1 MSRTDRRTAAAACL
15 MSGLGCFLAC
25 ALLGFP
31 ATGGVRF
38 AWALL
43 WAVSSVAG
51 LRFLRLRDRRAK
63 ACFGA
68 FGALFVLALALGYR
82 LDAAGQT
89 GVDGLLLSLGTALCL
104 GPAAGWAS
112 FWLDGRMTALAA
124 RSVAPSAAS
133 AAAPASAPTAA
144 AAPTAASAVA
154 PASAPTAAAAA
165 APASA
170 APTAVPAPHPAHPAP
185 QSLQPAQPAA
195 PSAPA
200 APPSPRPRVL
210 LPMAV
215 LLLAWT
221 PMLLAFYP
229 GIHAYDTFS
238 QIPEYLSGSFSTHHP
253 LLHTLLTGWLYDL
266 GGLMGSHA
274 LGMLFYSVA
283 QMLLLA
289 WALAYGLTYLARLGC
304 PRWVRLALL
313 MLFCLPQI
321 SLHALGCTKDI
332 PFAALITVFSVRL
345 HAAVRDPRLL
355 RSRRWVAGTV
365 AAGVFMA
372 LFRNNAP
379 YALALLVPFAAALAG
394 RGARL
399 RMTALLAAVLV
410 LGLGAGKGLQ
420 LATHA
425 QSGLVNEMLSV
436 PAQQLSRVYVLHGAE
451 DPVGYEIVEFVPY
464 ADQYDVWSADRVKLH
479 LKVSRPGELWG
490 FLKFWGRELLHYPV
504 EYIDAF
510 LYQCKGYWFLDDT
523 LFSSRTGAIY
533 LWFYDNLG
541 AEQHSVLPGLR
552 SAMLSLFD
560 QNTYRA
566 YPIVSLLIQPALYTW
581 LALFALACAAR
592 RRDRGVAAAALCLL
606 MYLFTVCL
614 GPLVGNR
621 YSFCMM
627 TGAPLLIGL
636 LLAPRAH
643 NLLETGKPVCRR

>member
-89 GVDGLLLSLGTALCL
+89 GVDGLLLSLGAALCL
-104 GPAAGWAS
+104 GPAAGWAA

-124 RSVAPSAAS
+124 P
-133 AAAPASAPTAA
+133 P
-144 AAPTAASAVA
+144 
-154 PASAPTAAAAA
+154 
-165 APASA
+165 
-170 APTAVPAPHPAHPAP
+170 PAPPAQPTQPAHPA
-185 QSLQPAQPAA
+185 QPAPPA
-195 PSAPA
+195 
-200 APPSPRPRVL
+200 PSPRPRVL

-266 GGLMGSHA
+266 GDLMGSHA

-436 PAQQLSRVYVLHGAE
+436 PAQQLSRVYVLRGAE

-479 LKVSRPGELWG
+479 LKVGRPGELWG

-541 AEQHSVLPGLR
+541 VEQHSFLPGLR

-606 MYLFTVCL
+606 AYLFTVCL

-636 LLAPRAH
+636 LCAPRAH

>member
-51 LRFLRLRDRRAK
+51 LRFLRLRDHRAK

-89 GVDGLLLSLGTALCL
+89 GVDGLLLSLGAALCL
-104 GPAAGWAS
+104 GPAAGWAA

-124 RSVAPSAAS
+124 P
-133 AAAPASAPTAA
+133 P
-144 AAPTAASAVA
+144 
-154 PASAPTAAAAA
+154 
-165 APASA
+165 
-170 APTAVPAPHPAHPAP
+170 PAP
-185 QSLQPAQPAA
+185 PAQPPQPA
-195 PSAPA
+195 PPPPPT
-200 APPSPRPRVL
+200 PPSPRPRVL

-541 AEQHSVLPGLR
+541 VEQHSFLPGLR

-606 MYLFTVCL
+606 AYLFTVCL

>member
-104 GPAAGWAS
+104 GPAAGWAA
-112 FWLDGRMTALAA
+112 FWLDARMTA
-124 RSVAPSAAS
+124 PQ
-133 AAAPASAPTAA
+133 
-144 AAPTAASAVA
+144 
-154 PASAPTAAAAA
+154 
-165 APASA
+165 
-170 APTAVPAPHPAHPAP
+170 PAPPAP
-185 QSLQPAQPAA
+185 PAPPAQPT
-195 PSAPA
+195 PPPPP

-541 AEQHSVLPGLR
+541 VEQHSFLPGLR

-643 NLLETGKPVCRR
+643 NLPETGKPVCRR

>member
-104 GPAAGWAS
+104 GPAAGWAA
-112 FWLDGRMTALAA
+112 FWLDARMTA
-124 RSVAPSAAS
+124 P
-133 AAAPASAPTAA
+133 PAQPE
-144 AAPTAASAVA
+144 
-154 PASAPTAAAAA
+154 
-165 APASA
+165 
-170 APTAVPAPHPAHPAP
+170 
-185 QSLQPAQPAA
+185 QPAQPASTA
-195 PSAPA
+195 PPAQPAQPAPPA
-200 APPSPRPRVL
+200 PPAPPPPPAPTASTAPTALTAQPTQPAPPAQPAQPTPPAPPTPPPQPAPPSPRPRVL

-510 LYQCKGYWFLDDT
+510 LYQCKGYWFVDDT

-541 AEQHSVLPGLR
+541 VEQHSFLPGLR

-606 MYLFTVCL
+606 AYLFTVCL

-643 NLLETGKPVCRR
+643 NLPETGKPVCRR

>member
-1 MSRTDRRTAAAACL
+1 MSRTDRRTAVLACL
-15 MSGLGCFLAC
+15 MSGLGCFMAC

-43 WAVSSVAG
+43 WAVSSLAG
-51 LRFLRLRDRRAK
+51 LRFLRVQDRRAK
-63 ACFGA
+63 ACFGT

-89 GVDGLLLSLGTALCL
+89 GIDGLFLSLGTALCL
-104 GPAAGWAS
+104 GPAAGWAAL
-112 FWLDGRMTALAA
+112 WLDDRM
-124 RSVAPSAAS
+124 
-133 AAAPASAPTAA
+133 AAPAATP
-144 AAPTAASAVA
+144 
-154 PASAPTAAAAA
+154 
-165 APASA
+165 
-170 APTAVPAPHPAHPAP
+170 
-185 QSLQPAQPAA
+185 

-200 APPSPRPRVL
+200 ATAPASASPSAAPARPRAARHPL
-210 LPMAV
+210 LFPMAV

-238 QIPEYLSGSFSTHHP
+238 QLPDYLAGIFSTHHP
-253 LLHTLLTGWLYDL
+253 LLHTLITGWLYDL
-266 GGLMGSHA
+266 GGLLGSHA

-283 QMLLLA
+283 QMLLVA
-289 WALAYGLTYLARLGC
+289 WALAYGLSYLARLGC
-304 PRWVRLALL
+304 RRWVRLGLL

-321 SLHALGCTKDI
+321 SLHVLGCTKDV
-332 PFAALITVFSVRL
+332 PFAALITVFAVRL
-345 HAAVRDPRLL
+345 HQALRDPRLL

-365 AAGVFMA
+365 AVGVFML

-379 YALALLVPFAAALAG
+379 YALALLLPFAAALAG

-436 PAQQLSRVYVLHGAE
+436 PAQQLARVYALHGTE
-451 DPVGYEIVEFVPY
+451 DPVGYEIIEFVPY

-490 FLKFWGRELLHYPV
+490 FLKFWGRELFHYPI

-510 LYQCKGYWFLDDT
+510 LYQCKGYWHLDDT
-523 LFSSRTGAIY
+523 LFTDRKAAIY

-541 AEQHSVLPGLR
+541 VEQHSLLPGLR
-552 SAMLSLFD
+552 DAMVRLFGD
-560 QNTYRA
+560 NAYRA
-566 YPIVSLLIQPALYTW
+566 YPVVSLLIQPALYTW
-581 LALFALACAAR
+581 LALFALACAIR

-636 LLAPRAH
+636 MCTPRAH
-643 NLLETGKPVCRR
+643 NLPETGKPAFRR

>member
-104 GPAAGWAS
+104 GPAAGWAA
-112 FWLDGRMTALAA
+112 FWLDARMTA
-124 RSVAPSAAS
+124 PQ
-133 AAAPASAPTAA
+133 
-144 AAPTAASAVA
+144 
-154 PASAPTAAAAA
+154 
-165 APASA
+165 
-170 APTAVPAPHPAHPAP
+170 PAPPAP
-185 QSLQPAQPAA
+185 PAPPAQPT
-195 PSAPA
+195 PPPPP

-210 LPMAV
+210 LPLAV

-541 AEQHSVLPGLR
+541 VEQHSFLPGLR

-643 NLLETGKPVCRR
+643 NLPETGKPVCRR

>member
-1 MSRTDRRTAAAACL
+1 MSRTDRGIAVLACL
-15 MSGLGCFLAC
+15 MSGLGCFMAC

-43 WAVSSVAG
+43 WAVSSLAG
-51 LRFLRLRDRRAK
+51 LRFLRVRDRRAR
-63 ACFGA
+63 ACFGT

-82 LDAAGQT
+82 LDTAGQT

-104 GPAAGWAS
+104 GPAAGWAAL
-112 FWLDGRMTALAA
+112 WLDDRMAALVPPPTDAAATAPA
-124 RSVAPSAAS
+124 AAS
-133 AAAPASAPTAA
+133 PTAA
-144 AAPTAASAVA
+144 ASSPFR
-154 PASAPTAAAAA
+154 
-165 APASA
+165 
-170 APTAVPAPHPAHPAP
+170 
-185 QSLQPAQPAA
+185 QPA
-195 PSAPA
+195 
-200 APPSPRPRVL
+200 RPRAARHPL
-210 LPMAV
+210 LFPMAV

-253 LLHTLLTGWLYDL
+253 LLHTLITGWLYDL

-274 LGMLFYSVA
+274 LGMLLYSVA

-289 WALAYGLTYLARLGC
+289 WALAYGLCYLARLGC
-304 PRWVRLALL
+304 RRWVRLALL
-313 MLFCLPQI
+313 ALFCLPQI
-321 SLHALGCTKDI
+321 SLHVLGCTKDI
-332 PFAALITVFSVRL
+332 PFAAFITVFAVRL
-345 HAAVRDPRLL
+345 HQVMRNPQLL

-365 AAGVFMA
+365 AVGVFMV

-379 YALALLVPFAAALAG
+379 YALVLLVPFAAALAG

-436 PAQQLSRVYVLHGAE
+436 PAQQLSRVYALHGTE
-451 DPVGYEIVEFVPY
+451 DPVGYEIIEFVPY

-490 FLKFWGRELLHYPV
+490 FLKFWGRELFHYPI

-523 LFSSRTGAIY
+523 LFTSRTGAIY

-541 AEQHSVLPGLR
+541 VEQHSLLSGLR
-552 SAMLSLFD
+552 DAMVRLFGD
-560 QNTYRA
+560 NTYRA
-566 YPIVSLLIQPALYTW
+566 YPILSLLIQPALYTW

-592 RRDRGVAAAALCLL
+592 RRDRGVAVAALCLL

-636 LLAPRAH
+636 MCTPRAH
-643 NLLETGKPVCRR
+643 NLPETGKPAFRR

>member
-1 MSRTDRRTAAAACL
+1 MSRTDRRTGAACL
-15 MSGLGCFLAC
+15 MSALGCFLAC

-31 ATGGVRF
+31 ADG
-38 AWALL
+38 
-43 WAVSSVAG
+43 
-51 LRFLRLRDRRAK
+51 RRALRVGAAVGGFIGGGPALPARARPPRK

-82 LDAAGQT
+82 LDAAGET
-89 GVDGLLLSLGTALCL
+89 GIDGLLLSLGAALCL
-104 GPAAGWAS
+104 GPAAGWAAL
-112 FWLDGRMTALAA
+112 WLDWRMSALAA
-124 RSVAPSAAS
+124 PHPRRAQP
-133 AAAPASAPTAA
+133 
-144 AAPTAASAVA
+144 
-154 PASAPTAAAAA
+154 
-165 APASA
+165 
-170 APTAVPAPHPAHPAP
+170 PAPR
-185 QSLQPAQPAA
+185 
-195 PSAPA
+195 
-200 APPSPRPRVL
+200 SPRTRALPPPRW
-210 LPMAV
+210 LPMA
-215 LLLAWT
+215 LILLAWT

-283 QMLLLA
+283 QMLLVA
-289 WALAYGLTYLARLGC
+289 WALAYGLSYLARLGC
-304 PRWVRLALL
+304 RRWVRLGLL

-321 SLHALGCTKDI
+321 SLHVLGCTKDV
-332 PFAALITVFSVRL
+332 PFAALITVFAVRL
-345 HAAVRDPRLL
+345 HQALRDPRLL

-365 AAGVFMA
+365 AVGVFMV

-436 PAQQLSRVYVLHGAE
+436 PAQQLARVYALHGTE
-451 DPVGYEIVEFVPY
+451 DPVGYEIIEFVPY

-490 FLKFWGRELLHYPV
+490 FLKFWGRELFHYPI

-541 AEQHSVLPGLR
+541 VEQHSLLPGLR
-552 SAMLSLFD
+552 DAMVRLFGD
-560 QNTYRA
+560 NAYRA
-566 YPIVSLLIQPALYTW
+566 YPVVSLLIQPALYTW
-581 LALFALACAAR
+581 LALFALACAIR

-636 LLAPRAH
+636 MCTPRAH
-643 NLLETGKPVCRR
+643 NLPETGKPAFRR

>member
-104 GPAAGWAS
+104 GPAAGWAA
-112 FWLDGRMTALAA
+112 FWLDARMTA
-124 RSVAPSAAS
+124 P
-133 AAAPASAPTAA
+133 
-144 AAPTAASAVA
+144 
-154 PASAPTAAAAA
+154 
-165 APASA
+165 
-170 APTAVPAPHPAHPAP
+170 
-185 QSLQPAQPAA
+185 PAQPT
-195 PSAPA
+195 PPA
-200 APPSPRPRVL
+200 QPPPPTPPSPRPRVL

-510 LYQCKGYWFLDDT
+510 LYQCKGYWFVDDT

-541 AEQHSVLPGLR
+541 VEQHSFLPGLR

-643 NLLETGKPVCRR
+643 NLPETGKPVCRR

>member
-38 AWALL
+38 AWELL

-89 GVDGLLLSLGTALCL
+89 GVDGLLLSLGMALCL
-104 GPAAGWAS
+104 GPAAGWAA
-112 FWLDGRMTALAA
+112 FWLDARMTALAA

-144 AAPTAASAVA
+144 AA
-154 PASAPTAAAAA
+154 
-165 APASA
+165 ASA

-185 QSLQPAQPAA
+185 QSLQHAQPAA

-541 AEQHSVLPGLR
+541 VEQHSFLPGLR

>member
-1 MSRTDRRTAAAACL
+1 MFRTDRGTVVAACL
-15 MSGLGCFLAC
+15 MSALGCLMAC

-38 AWALL
+38 AWVLL
-43 WAVSSVAG
+43 WATASVAG
-51 LRFLRLRDRRAK
+51 MRFLRVQDRRAK
-63 ACFGA
+63 ACFGT

-82 LDAAGQT
+82 LDTAGQT
-89 GVDGLLLSLGTALCL
+89 GIEGLLLSLGTALCL
-104 GPAAGWAS
+104 GPAAGWAAL
-112 FWLDGRMTALAA
+112 WLDERMADL
-124 RSVAPSAAS
+124 VPPQSAT
-133 AAAPASAPTAA
+133 PE
-144 AAPTAASAVA
+144 
-154 PASAPTAAAAA
+154 
-165 APASA
+165 
-170 APTAVPAPHPAHPAP
+170 PAP
-185 QSLQPAQPAA
+185 QSATPEPALQSATPATAPQSATPATAPQSATPEPAPQSATPACAPQNPATAA
-195 PSAPA
+195 PRVPRHPLLAPM
-200 APPSPRPRVL
+200 VL
-210 LPMAV
+210 MLV
-215 LLLAWT
+215 AWT

-238 QIPEYLSGSFSTHHP
+238 QLPDYLAGIFSTHHP

-266 GGLMGSHA
+266 GGLLGSHA
-274 LGMLFYSVA
+274 LGMLLYSVA
-283 QMLLLA
+283 QMLLVA
-289 WALAYGLTYLARLGC
+289 WALAYGLCYLVRLGC
-304 PRWVRLALL
+304 RRWVRLGLL
-313 MLFCLPQI
+313 ALFCLGPQI
-321 SLHALGCTKDI
+321 SLHVLGCTKDI
-332 PFAALITVFSVRL
+332 PFAAFITVFAVRL
-345 HAAVRDPRLL
+345 HQVMRNPRLL

-365 AAGVFMA
+365 AVGVFMV

-420 LATHA
+420 LATGA
-425 QSGLVNEMLSV
+425 KSGLVNEMLSV
-436 PAQQLSRVYVLHGAE
+436 PAQQLARVYALHGTE
-451 DPVGYEIVEFVPY
+451 DPVGYEIIEFVPY

-490 FLKFWGRELLHYPV
+490 FLKFWGRELFHYPI

-523 LFSSRTGAIY
+523 LFTSRTGAIY

-541 AEQHSVLPGLR
+541 VEQQSLLPGLR
-552 SAMLSLFD
+552 DAMLSLFD
-560 QNTYRA
+560 RNTYRA
-566 YPIVSLLIQPALYTW
+566 YPVLSMLIQPALYTW
-581 LALFALACAAR
+581 LSLLALACAIR

-636 LLAPRAH
+636 MCTPRAH
-643 NLLETGKPVCRR
+643 NLPETGKPAFRR

>member
-104 GPAAGWAS
+104 GPAAGWAA

-144 AAPTAASAVA
+144 APASAPSA
-154 PASAPTAAAAA
+154 PASAPTAAAA
-165 APASA
+165 ASA

-185 QSLQPAQPAA
+185 QSLQHAQPAA

-510 LYQCKGYWFLDDT
+510 LYQCKGYWFVDDT

-541 AEQHSVLPGLR
+541 VEQHSFLPGLR

>member
-104 GPAAGWAS
+104 GPATGWAA
-112 FWLDGRMTALAA
+112 FWLDARMTALAA
-124 RSVAPSAAS
+124 P
-133 AAAPASAPTAA
+133 P
-144 AAPTAASAVA
+144 
-154 PASAPTAAAAA
+154 
-165 APASA
+165 
-170 APTAVPAPHPAHPAP
+170 PAPPAP
-185 QSLQPAQPAA
+185 PAQPTQPAQPA
-195 PSAPA
+195 PPPPPT
-200 APPSPRPRVL
+200 PPSPRPRVL

-289 WALAYGLTYLARLGC
+289 WALAYGLMYLARLGC

-533 LWFYDNLG
+533 LWFYDGLG

>member
-1 MSRTDRRTAAAACL
+1 MSRTDRRTAVLACL
-15 MSGLGCFLAC
+15 MSGLGCFMAC

-43 WAVSSVAG
+43 WAVSSLAG
-51 LRFLRLRDRRAK
+51 LRFLRVQDRRAK
-63 ACFGA
+63 ACFGT

-89 GVDGLLLSLGTALCL
+89 GIDGLLLSLGTALCL
-104 GPAAGWAS
+104 GPAAGWAAL
-112 FWLDGRMTALAA
+112 WLDGRMAALAP
-124 RSVAPSAAS
+124 APQS
-133 AAAPASAPTAA
+133 APASA
-144 AAPTAASAVA
+144 S
-154 PASAPTAAAAA
+154 PARC
-165 APASA
+165 
-170 APTAVPAPHPAHPAP
+170 
-185 QSLQPAQPAA
+185 SL
-195 PSAPA
+195 
-200 APPSPRPRVL
+200 L
-210 LPMAV
+210 LPMA
-215 LLLAWT
+215 LMLAAWT

-238 QIPEYLSGSFSTHHP
+238 QLPDYLAGIFSTHHP
-253 LLHTLLTGWLYDL
+253 LLHTLITGWLYDL
-266 GGLMGSHA
+266 GGLLGSHA

-283 QMLLLA
+283 QMLLVA
-289 WALAYGLTYLARLGC
+289 WALAYGLSYLARLGC
-304 PRWVRLALL
+304 RRWVRLGLL

-321 SLHALGCTKDI
+321 SLHVLGCTKDV
-332 PFAALITVFSVRL
+332 PFAALITVFAVRL
-345 HAAVRDPRLL
+345 HQALRDPRLL

-365 AAGVFMA
+365 AVGVFMV

-379 YALALLVPFAAALAG
+379 YALALLLPFAAALAG

-436 PAQQLSRVYVLHGAE
+436 PAQQLSRVYALHGTE
-451 DPVGYEIVEFVPY
+451 DPVGYEIIEFVPY

-490 FLKFWGRELLHYPV
+490 FLKFWGRELFHYPI

-510 LYQCKGYWFLDDT
+510 LYQCKGYWHLDDT
-523 LFSSRTGAIY
+523 LFTDRKAAIY

-541 AEQHSVLPGLR
+541 VEQHSLLPGLR
-552 SAMLSLFD
+552 NAMVRLFGD
-560 QNTYRA
+560 NAYRA
-566 YPIVSLLIQPALYTW
+566 YPVVSLLIQPALYTW
-581 LALFALACAAR
+581 LALFALACAIR
-592 RRDRGVAAAALCLL
+592 RRDRGVALAALCLL
-606 MYLFTVCL
+606 AYLFTVCL

-621 YSFCMM
+621 YSFCLM

-636 LLAPRAH
+636 VCAPRA
-643 NLLETGKPVCRR
+643 

>member
-104 GPAAGWAS
+104 GPAAGWAA

-144 AAPTAASAVA
+144 AA
-154 PASAPTAAAAA
+154 
-165 APASA
+165 ASA

-185 QSLQPAQPAA
+185 QSLQHAQPAA

-289 WALAYGLTYLARLGC
+289 WALAYGLMYLARLGC

-533 LWFYDNLG
+533 LWFYDGLG

-552 SAMLSLFD
+552 EAMLSLFD
-560 QNTYRA
+560 ENTYRA

-621 YSFCMM
+621 YAFCMM

-636 LLAPRAH
+636 LLAPRA
-643 NLLETGKPVCRR
+643 

>member
-104 GPAAGWAS
+104 GPAAGWAA
-112 FWLDGRMTALAA
+112 FWLDARMTA
-124 RSVAPSAAS
+124 P
-133 AAAPASAPTAA
+133 
-144 AAPTAASAVA
+144 
-154 PASAPTAAAAA
+154 
-165 APASA
+165 
-170 APTAVPAPHPAHPAP
+170 
-185 QSLQPAQPAA
+185 PAQPTPPA
-195 PSAPA
+195 PPAPPA
-200 APPSPRPRVL
+200 QPPPPTPPSPRPRVL

-510 LYQCKGYWFLDDT
+510 LYQCKGYWFVDDT

-541 AEQHSVLPGLR
+541 VEQHSFLPGLR

-643 NLLETGKPVCRR
+643 NLPETGKPVCRR